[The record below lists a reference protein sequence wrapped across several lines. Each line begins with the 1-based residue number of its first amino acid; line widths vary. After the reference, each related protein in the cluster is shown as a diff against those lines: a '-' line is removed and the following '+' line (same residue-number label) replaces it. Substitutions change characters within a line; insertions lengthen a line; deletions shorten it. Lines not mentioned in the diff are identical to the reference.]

1 MLRAE
6 SFRSREEDVTK
17 CPSRLG
23 EGREGL
29 VGWGS
34 SCVVE
39 IGLLFQDCFGY
50 AGSFVFFHT
59 DFKIICSVSVKN
71 TIGIL
76 IGIAL
81 NP

>member
-29 VGWGS
+29 VGWRS

-39 IGLLFQDCFGY
+39 IGAVRQEQTGQGQG
-50 AGSFVFFHT
+50 APEVGRSGRT
-59 DFKIICSVSVKN
+59 KM
-71 TIGIL
+71 G
-76 IGIAL
+76 
-81 NP
+81 